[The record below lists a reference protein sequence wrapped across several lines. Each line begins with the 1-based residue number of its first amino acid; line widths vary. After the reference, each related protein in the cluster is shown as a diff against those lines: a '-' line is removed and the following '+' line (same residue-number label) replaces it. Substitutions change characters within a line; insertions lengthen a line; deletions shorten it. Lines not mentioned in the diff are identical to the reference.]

1 MKKNGLLNSQ
11 LSKVVDDLGHT
22 DLIAIGDL
30 GLPVPKDIKKIDLA
44 IKIGMP
50 SFKEVLEEYLTHV
63 LVEKVY
69 LAEEIKSQN
78 PQQLETIKELLGD
91 TISIEFMTH
100 ETLKEKTKEVKAVV
114 RTGEDTAYSNIILQS
129 GVII

>member
-44 IKIGMP
+44 LKIGSP